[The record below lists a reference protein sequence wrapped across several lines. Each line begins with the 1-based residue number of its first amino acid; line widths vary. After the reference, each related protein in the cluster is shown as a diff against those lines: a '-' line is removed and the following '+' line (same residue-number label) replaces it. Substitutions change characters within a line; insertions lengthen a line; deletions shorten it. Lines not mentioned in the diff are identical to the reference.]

1 MSIPV
6 PPGICVEWDQRDPS
20 RAGSCLLCSWPGVL
34 HSSEAGGEEL
44 KCDVPVLSRR
54 LAYNFP
60 VQGWIGG
67 HVCHFSSIHTYH
79 EQFPVYTV
87 TTYCS
92 CSFTQTTTNCNVF
105 LFYCLFHKHLIFGL
119 YCVHAPSPPHGV
131 AMQPSLRLHSL
142 THTHIGMQIPLDCH
156 RRSPLSPPVWL
167 HCWHRN
173 PISPP
178 PTQSTLPGTQT

>member
-119 YCVHAPSPPHGV
+119 YCVHAPSPPPAGQLSKLEKMYHSLKDCKCTYLSTPSAPGELPV
-131 AMQPSLRLHSL
+131 VPAASLRWRPSVYLSR
-142 THTHIGMQIPLDCH
+142 IGSH
-156 RRSPLSPPVWL
+156 LS
-167 HCWHRN
+167 
-173 PISPP
+173 
-178 PTQSTLPGTQT
+178 